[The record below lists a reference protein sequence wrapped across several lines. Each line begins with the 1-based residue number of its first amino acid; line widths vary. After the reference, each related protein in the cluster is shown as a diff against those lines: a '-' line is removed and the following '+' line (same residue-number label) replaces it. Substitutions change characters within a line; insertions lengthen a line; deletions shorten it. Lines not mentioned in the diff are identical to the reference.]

1 MAYDAVLRNL
11 AVIGEAVWALP
22 GEFNAEGFYT
32 PHTDKRLELTASG
45 PTPDRETLSTLR
57 DRGAHRALVW
67 LPQDTAGAIRDSD
80 TEQFL
85 DDHVRD

>member
-32 PHTDKRLELTASG
+32 PRTDKRLELTASG

-80 TEQFL
+80 AEQFL